1 LGSRSLD
8 RVSGRLYPGCVKL
21 IPLVVLVLVAVP
33 VGVFAVGRS
42 STGPCYHSMLPT
54 PAQQLA
60 VWKAAHAGSICTGV
74 QNTITCDASDGS
86 VFSMTTK
93 LLRYR
98 PPVCLPKNTPP
109 RSVINHILNDLR
121 Q

>member
-1 LGSRSLD
+1 
-8 RVSGRLYPGCVKL
+8 
-21 IPLVVLVLVAVP
+21 VAVP

-42 STGPCYHSMLPT
+42 SAGPCYHSTLPT
-54 PAQQLA
+54 AAQQLA
-60 VWKAAHAGSICTGV
+60 VWKAAHAGWICTTAGK
-74 QNTITCDASDGS
+74 TLTCNASDGS

-93 LLRYR
+93 VTAYN

-109 RSVINHILNDLR
+109 RSVINHVLNDLR

>member
-1 LGSRSLD
+1 
-8 RVSGRLYPGCVKL
+8 VKVL
-21 IPLVVLVLVAVP
+21 ALVVIALVVVP

-42 STGPCYHSMLPT
+42 SAGPCYHSMFPT

-60 VWKAAHAGSICTGV
+60 VWKAAHADSICTTVG
-74 QNTITCDASDGS
+74 NTTTCDASNGS
-86 VFSMTTK
+86 VFSTTT
-93 LLRYR
+93 RVVHR
-98 PPVCLPKNTPP
+98 EVPECLPKNTPP